1 MPSLPTPATVLIT
14 AGPTYE
20 PIDAV
25 RFIGNRSSGRLGVE
39 VARAAHAVGLDV
51 ILALG
56 PNTVAPPVL
65 PDRMRIERFHSC
77 ADLES
82 LLAEL
87 WPAQARVLIMAAAVA
102 DYRPRGPAESGKL
115 RRDVEGLTIE
125 MEATP
130 DLVAG
135 CARRRTPGQKVI
147 GFALE
152 PAAALPQAAM
162 EKLERKGLDAIV
174 ANPLETMDADEIE
187 GALIRADGR
196 RESPGRLS
204 KPMFAAWLIDRV
216 MRMCVERPSMG
227 RGS

>member
-1 MPSLPTPATVLIT
+1 MPGVPTPATVLIT

-39 VARAAHAVGLDV
+39 LARAAHAVGLDV

-56 PNTVAPPVL
+56 PNTVPAPSF
-65 PDRMRIERFHSC
+65 PDRLRVERFRSC
-77 ADLES
+77 ADLEG

-87 WPAQARVLIMAAAVA
+87 WPARAEVLIMAAAVA
-102 DYRPRGPAESGKL
+102 DFRPGQPAGRGKL
-115 RRDVEGLTIE
+115 RREIEGLTIE

-130 DLVAG
+130 DLVAA
-135 CARRRTPGQKVI
+135 CAARRRPGQRII

-152 PAAALPQAAM
+152 TQAELAASAAD
-162 EKLERKGLDAIV
+162 KIRRKGLDAIV
-174 ANPLETMDADEIE
+174 ANPLETMDADEID
-187 GALIRADGR
+187 GLLIHADGR
-196 RESPGRLS
+196 RETPGRLS

-216 MRMCVERPSMG
+216 MQG
-227 RGS
+227 

>member
-1 MPSLPTPATVLIT
+1 MPSLATPATVLIT

-39 VARAAHAVGLDV
+39 LARAAHAVGLDV

-65 PDRMRIERFHSC
+65 PDRMRIEPFHSC
-77 ADLES
+77 ADLEA
-82 LLAEL
+82 LLADL

-102 DYRPRGPAESGKL
+102 DYRPKQPAAAGKL
-115 RRDVEGLTIE
+115 RRDTEGLTIQ

-130 DLVAG
+130 DLVAA
-135 CARRRTPGQKVI
+135 CAARRTAGQKVI

-152 PAAALPQAAM
+152 PAASLAHAAG
-162 EKLERKGLDAIV
+162 EKLKRKGLDAIV
-174 ANPLETMDADEIE
+174 ANPLETMDADEID
-187 GALIRADGR
+187 GFLMRADGR

-216 MRMCVERPSMG
+216 MRM
-227 RGS
+227 

>member
-1 MPSLPTPATVLIT
+1 MPSLATPATVLIT

-39 VARAAHAVGLDV
+39 LARAAHAIGLDV

-65 PDRMRIERFHSC
+65 PDRMRIEPFHSC
-77 ADLES
+77 ADLEA
-82 LLAEL
+82 LLADL

-102 DYRPRGPAESGKL
+102 DYRPKQPAAAGKL
-115 RRDVEGLTIE
+115 RRDAEGLTIQ

-130 DLVAG
+130 DLVAA
-135 CARRRTPGQKVI
+135 CAARRTAGQKVI

-152 PAAALPQAAM
+152 PAASLTHAAG
-162 EKLERKGLDAIV
+162 EKLKRKGLDAIV
-174 ANPLETMDADEIE
+174 ANPLETMDADEID
-187 GALIRADGR
+187 GFLMRADGR

-216 MRMCVERPSMG
+216 MRM
-227 RGS
+227 